1 MYTNLIPEIN
11 ISGLLGTDPKTLNP
25 ANLLIFAYKIEVEA
39 DTPKARPKFL
49 IKALV
54 PPAIPSLSLGTE
66 DIIRFVFGDW
76 NNPFE
81 KPNKDNIRNIDVS
94 LELLFNDDNKIIE
107 TPVKNNPIK
116 VSILLPILSDN
127 VPLSGAITNNTIG

>member
-1 MYTNLIPEIN
+1 M
-11 ISGLLGTDPKTLNP
+11 
-25 ANLLIFAYKIEVEA
+25 
-39 DTPKARPKFL
+39 
-49 IKALV
+49 
-54 PPAIPSLSLGTE
+54 
-66 DIIRFVFGDW
+66 
-76 NNPFE
+76 
-81 KPNKDNIRNIDVS
+81 DVS